1 VSHTPSGD
9 RTPTA
14 EAAEHRQ
21 LPNPAPLMRLALAYR
36 SSMVLFAATELDVF
50 TRLHAGNTTVTQ
62 LAAACG
68 VKAEPLRLL
77 LEACVAEGMVTREG
91 DHYRNAPVTDAFL
104 VRSKPTYGGH
114 GLKYA
119 EDLYPAWGRL
129 AELVRTGAPV
139 IDPESILGEDKAKTR
154 AFILAMHERA
164 RGLSAVLPHGAD
176 FAGRR
181 SLLDIGG
188 GPGTYSIALVQQ
200 TPGLRSTILDLPG
213 VLEITRE
220 IVTENGCS
228 DRITLRP
235 GNYLTT
241 DFGAGYDAVLLS
253 GMMHR
258 ETGDTCRLLLQKAFA
273 ALDSGG
279 MVVVSDVFFDND
291 AKETPPFALY
301 FALNMMLTSR
311 DGSAHAK
318 TEMARWIGETGFAQ
332 VEVRDLPPPNPHS
345 LVVGIKP

>member
-1 VSHTPSGD
+1 
-9 RTPTA
+9 
-14 EAAEHRQ
+14 
-21 LPNPAPLMRLALAYR
+21 MRLALAYR
-36 SSMVLFAATELDVF
+36 SSMVLFAATELEVF
-50 TRLHAGNTTVTQ
+50 TQLHGEGRTIDE

-68 VKAEPLRLL
+68 AQQEPLRLL
-77 LEACVAEGMVTREG
+77 LEACIAEGMVERDG
-91 DHYRNAPVTDAFL
+91 DRYRNAAVTDAFL
-104 VRSKPTYGGH
+104 VRTKPTYGGH

-129 AELVRTGAPV
+129 ADLVRSGKPV
-139 IDPESILGEDKAKTR
+139 IDPESILGDDKEKTR

-164 RGLSAVLPHGAD
+164 RGLSSVLPHGAD
-176 FAGRR
+176 FSGRR
-181 SLLDIGG
+181 SLLDVGG

-220 IVTENGCS
+220 IVDQHGAADHVS
-228 DRITLRP
+228 LRP
-235 GNYLTT
+235 GNYLTS
-241 DFGAGYDAVLLS
+241 DFGSGFDAVLLS

-258 ETGDTCRLLLQKAFA
+258 ETGETCRMLLRKSFD

-279 MVVVSDVFFDND
+279 MVVVSDVFFDSD
-291 AKETPPFALY
+291 AKTTPPFALY

-318 TEMARWIGETGFAQ
+318 TEMARWIGDTGFTQ